1 MSKIHSLRLHQRL
14 LRLEL
19 RDAKKRLMVPDNRW
33 DYNCEYSRGLHLRLH
48 LDLDQRFN
56 FSVHV
61 VACLF

>member
-33 DYNCEYSRGLHLRLH
+33 DYNCEYSRGLHV
-48 LDLDQRFN
+48 DLDQRFN

-61 VACLF
+61 VSCLF